1 MASLNKV
8 LESAGKR
15 HTREEHEEAIKSTLE
30 YALSKDQDSFLAVAV
45 MLCQLEGKPEA
56 KRGGSAS
63 RSVYGGLS
71 YNRAY

>member
-8 LESAGKR
+8 LESAAKR
-15 HTREEHEEAIKSTLE
+15 HTREEHEAAIKGTLE
-30 YALSKDQDSFLAVAV
+30 YALSKDQPSFLAVAT
-45 MLCQLEGKPEA
+45 MLCLLEAAPKT
-56 KRGGSAS
+56 GGSTSA

>member
-8 LESAGKR
+8 LETASKR
-15 HTREEHEEAIKSTLE
+15 HTREEHEEAVRGTLE
-30 YALSKDQDSFLAVAV
+30 YALSKDQDSFLAIAV
-45 MLCQLEGKPEA
+45 MMCMLETRPKS
-56 KRGGSAS
+56 GGSPA